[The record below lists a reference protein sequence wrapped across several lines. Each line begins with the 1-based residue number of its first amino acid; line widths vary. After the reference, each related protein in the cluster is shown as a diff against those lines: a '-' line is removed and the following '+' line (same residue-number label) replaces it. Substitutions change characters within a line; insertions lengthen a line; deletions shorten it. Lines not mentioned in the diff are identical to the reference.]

1 MFTNKDQHNLGQ
13 HFEMNCIWS
22 APCHRF
28 NFKWKANYSDPTTSF
43 GFLKR
48 ALRKCASKY
57 DEVTLIS
64 ELTRHMLH
72 IRIELSWVEMV
83 FHLSHVIEPLYI
95 QRARRCAS
103 IRELVFPE
111 QKNVS
116 HSNLCLFHFPSLFTF
131 SCYSTHFPSTKKH
144 FVNHLD
150 FGKFCKTFY
159 FDIDRS
165 FKWMEKITRIEL
177 FFNYSTIFALS
188 ICHHAR
194 WCYHTVFA

>member
-1 MFTNKDQHNLGQ
+1 
-13 HFEMNCIWS
+13 MNCIWS

-28 NFKWKANYSDPTTSF
+28 NFKWKANHTDPTTSF

-57 DEVTLIS
+57 DEVILIS

-72 IRIELSWVEMV
+72 IRVELSWVEMV

-150 FGKFCKTFY
+150 FGKNHSHWIIFHLLYHICTVNLPPCKMMLPHCVCVTCVTIIVVNAFV
-159 FDIDRS
+159 FIVRIDI
-165 FKWMEKITRIEL
+165 
-177 FFNYSTIFALS
+177 
-188 ICHHAR
+188 
-194 WCYHTVFA
+194 

>member
-1 MFTNKDQHNLGQ
+1 
-13 HFEMNCIWS
+13 
-22 APCHRF
+22 
-28 NFKWKANYSDPTTSF
+28 
-43 GFLKR
+43 
-48 ALRKCASKY
+48 
-57 DEVTLIS
+57 
-64 ELTRHMLH
+64 
-72 IRIELSWVEMV
+72 MV

-150 FGKFCKTFY
+150 FGKFCKTSY
-159 FDIDRS
+159 FAS
-165 FKWMEKITRIEL
+165 NGWKKSL
-177 FFNYSTIFALS
+177 ALNYFSSTLPYLQCQFATMQDDATTL
-188 ICHHAR
+188 CLR
-194 WCYHTVFA
+194 NLCYYYCGECVRVHCAH